1 MIGSC
6 IRYGAVRCGFSKR
19 KTNRK
24 IIVVLWF
31 HNEFDAKENIFLNQG
46 YNYTT
51 TVNLGSHESPV
62 VQW

>member
-6 IRYGAVRCGFSKR
+6 IRYGAVKCGFSNR
-19 KTNRK
+19 ETNRN

-46 YNYTT
+46 
-51 TVNLGSHESPV
+51 
-62 VQW
+62 